1 METASTGELA
11 EALGAPAADAKA
23 KACGAAA
30 GAAPEAAA
38 RAGSDL
44 LPDNNAYTF
53 GQPYNGF
60 LVCA

>member
-11 EALGAPAADAKA
+11 EALGAPRAPAADA
-23 KACGAAA
+23 KACGAA
-30 GAAPEAAA
+30 
-38 RAGSDL
+38 RSGSDL
-44 LPDNNAYTF
+44 LLDNNACSAGDAF